1 MRELIAL
8 RAKID
13 LMLSDVHYHGGWC
26 SVGNGDDIYEDDSTF
41 GNGYEYALQKVQEM
55 IDKMVG
61 DRLEEM
67 YEEHLQ
73 EEASQNN

>member
-13 LMLSDVHYHGGWC
+13 LLEQDKQKNKIYGDTNIITYASYRGMLEAYDE
-26 SVGNGDDIYEDDSTF
+26 IR
-41 GNGYEYALQKVQEM
+41 QM
-55 IDKMVG
+55 IDDMVSKQ
-61 DRLEEM
+61 LEVM

-73 EEASQNN
+73 EEASQTN

>member
-13 LMLSDVHYHGGWC
+13 LLQQDLENGLNEC
-26 SVGNGDDIYEDDSTF
+26 GNPDKAQRLIGACAAYEIVKD
-41 GNGYEYALQKVQEM
+41 M
-55 IDKMVG
+55 IDDMVSKQ
-61 DRLEEM
+61 LEDM

-73 EEASQNN
+73 EETSATD